1 VNEPRLISS
10 YACALLLTLAL
21 ASAASAQ
28 SDSMGQGEAAIN
40 VRSDVK
46 LGIKGTGGTPSE
58 RLAKLGQAVG
68 DQMPD
73 IRTCYRKLVATAPE
87 IAGGL
92 QLKLTLAEN
101 AKPAVEVTN
110 TQGGADELVKCV
122 SKVLRDAPY
131 KEVGRPAAAFLKLE
145 FDNSRAKG
153 QLQMNAKAAELAR
166 VSVQDQADGTKQ
178 ASWSTEGSEVTFTVT
193 SEPGAPDGTV
203 ELIMRGFH
211 DGYAAFLDCRRKC
224 EKGGVSPEGDIEA
237 QLEIDRRGK
246 PKVKLGSI
254 TVAHTRAPTCSTR
267 AFTRSK
273 FDKPSAP
280 VRARVL
286 VHFAK

>member
-1 VNEPRLISS
+1 MTTRALL
-10 YACALLLTLAL
+10 ACACAWIGV
-21 ASAASAQ
+21 SAVAMRAYTQ
-28 SDSMGQGEAAIN
+28 ADPMGQGEAAIN

-46 LGIKGTGGTPSE
+46 LGIKGTGGTPGE

-68 DQMPD
+68 DQMPE
-73 IRTCYRKLVATAPE
+73 IRGCYRKLTANAPE

-92 QLKLTLAEN
+92 QLKLTLEQTG
-101 AKPAVEVTN
+101 KPKVEVTN

-131 KEVGRPAAAFLKLE
+131 KDVGRPAAALLKLE

-153 QLQMNAKAAELAR
+153 QVEMNAKQAEIAQ
-166 VSVQDQADGTKQ
+166 VAVQDRGDGAKQ
-178 ASWSTEGSEVTFTVT
+178 ASWSTQGAEVRFTVT
-193 SEPGAPDGTV
+193 AEPGAPDGTV

-211 DGYAAFLDCRRKC
+211 LGYAGFLDCRRKC

-237 QLEIDRRGK
+237 QLDLDRNGK
-246 PKVKLGSI
+246 PRLKLGNI
-254 TVAHTRAPTCSTR
+254 TVAHARAPVCGAK
-267 AFTRSK
+267 AFTHTK
-273 FDKPSAP
+273 FEKPP
-280 VRARVL
+280 KPLRAQVV